1 MSYRYAFKELAASLL
16 REPVT
21 ILGSVFTLA
30 LSLLVFNSF
39 LLVTL
44 NLKKITDDF
53 KSRMEIEVYLK
64 DGLKEKDISLLYSK
78 LRSIPAIEE
87 VTFKSKNDALKE
99 MKKYFDPELLE
110 GLQTNPLPASY
121 LVRLK
126 QPYKIFATM
135 EKVSSQVKGFEG
147 VEDVEYGGEW
157 VKRIDQTIFVF
168 SLVDIF
174 FGLLIAILVV
184 MIVSGNIRNM
194 INLKRESLEISK
206 LLGADAAFITRPF
219 FLQGLIYGA
228 LAGVTSLLLLYLVCR
243 AFSSTFFRIGFLP
256 VNLALIIVLATV
268 LLGGVGSLISVRS
281 HT

>member
-1 MSYRYAFKELAASLL
+1 MSYRYAFKELGVSLL
-16 REPVT
+16 REPLA

-53 KSRMEIEVYLK
+53 KSRMEMEVYLK
-64 DGLKEKDISLLYSK
+64 DDLKKEDISLLYGK
-78 LRSIPAIEE
+78 FKDIPEIEE
-87 VTFKSKNDALKE
+87 ATFKSKEDALNE
-99 MKKYFDPELLE
+99 MKKYFSPELLE

-121 LVRLK
+121 LVKLK
-126 QPYKIFATM
+126 EPYKVFAAM
-135 EKVSSQVKGFEG
+135 EKVSSQIKGFEG

-157 VKRIDQTIFVF
+157 VKKIDQTIFVF
-168 SLVDIF
+168 LLVDIF
-174 FGLLIAILVV
+174 FGLLIAILIT
-184 MIVSGNIRNM
+184 MIVAGNTGNM
-194 INLKRESLEISK
+194 INLKKESIEVSK

-228 LAGVTSLLLLYLVCR
+228 LAGIASLLLLYLVCR
-243 AFSSTFFRIGFLP
+243 VFSSNFFRIGFLP
-256 VNLALIIVLATV
+256 INLALIIVLATA